1 MRAFTRR
8 ALAASTF
15 AAAALAVMPVA
26 HADPKAPDAL
36 GTPVGHVTL
45 TAKSADVGIGYTWGQ
60 GTLTYGHKTYRFKIS
75 GGNIAAVGF
84 SKIEATGVV
93 YNLKTLHDFDG
104 GYGALN
110 GDATLDRGIGGAVL
124 SNSNG
129 VKIKITTATRGAH
142 LAAGGQGLSFQLV
155 D

>member
-15 AAAALAVMPVA
+15 AAATLAVLPAA
-26 HADPKAPDAL
+26 HAKTKTPDAL
-36 GTPVGHVTL
+36 GKAVGEVTL
-45 TAKSADVGIGYTWGQ
+45 TAKSADVGIGYTWGE
-60 GTLTYGHKTYRFKIS
+60 GTLTYDHKTYRFKVT

-84 SKIEATGVV
+84 SKIEATGKV
-93 YNLKTLHDFDG
+93 YNLKNLHDFDG

-110 GDATLDRGIGGAVL
+110 GDATLDRGIGGAIL

-142 LAAGGQGLSFQLV
+142 LAAGGQGLSFQLEN
-155 D
+155 